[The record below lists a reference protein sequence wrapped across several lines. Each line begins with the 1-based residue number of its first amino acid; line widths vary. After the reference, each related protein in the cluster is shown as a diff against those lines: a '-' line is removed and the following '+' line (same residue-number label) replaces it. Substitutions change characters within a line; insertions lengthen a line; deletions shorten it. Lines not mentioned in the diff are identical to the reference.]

1 MMAPGHCNREQKKLG
16 CQTYFWVSSV
26 RTELSRKNRKYFA
39 TQTSPRAWQLL
50 SEQQQKNMS
59 DLLFLL
65 LRKACDS
72 SFSKQTLQKC
82 WKESFWSDKD
92 YSSFYKL
99 IIPLCRAW
107 FVSLDLLQA
116 FFFFKCFSSVS
127 HVLGYPRGLFI
138 LRDKLEAVV
147 CEPNNLDETRGLCC
161 VTLGTDLSKPQ
172 LVFVKWGLARLSCC
186 FKD

>member
-116 FFFFKCFSSVS
+116 FFFFLSVFLLC
-127 HVLGYPRGLFI
+127 HMCLATQEDYLFYETNWKPWSANPI
-138 LRDKLEAVV
+138 ISMKRAGSAVW
-147 CEPNNLDETRGLCC
+147 L
-161 VTLGTDLSKPQ
+161 
-172 LVFVKWGLARLSCC
+172 
-186 FKD
+186 